1 MKYDLVIAYRICP
14 KMSKKSPDYV
24 GTDKLAFSRKCL
36 ESFKNSLEGLNYKI
50 YALLDN
56 CPKEYEDLFV
66 NLFGRESL
74 EILHLEDY
82 GNKRT
87 FKKQIDILS
96 GQDDA
101 EIVYFAEDDYFY
113 VENIKKMVDL
123 LKLKKADFVTPYEHV
138 SCYIDDH
145 VISNRVT
152 LFEEKRFVSV
162 QHACLTFMTTKQNLI
177 DNKRY
182 FNIYVDWFGSD
193 FVVWG
198 CITLGFSFFKYL
210 KLIVEPKNFSL
221 INMKVYGSM
230 VLYALHRFLVNKKYV
245 LVMPIISLATHVE
258 RDFMAPGF
266 DWKKIFEDSK

>member
-24 GTDKLAFSRKCL
+24 GNDKLAFSKKCL
-36 ESFKNSLEGLNYKI
+36 ESFKKSLDGLSYKI

-66 NLFGRESL
+66 DLFGRESL
-74 EILHLEDY
+74 EILNLQDY

-96 GQDDA
+96 TQDDA

-123 LKLKKADFVTPYEHV
+123 LKSKKADFVTPYEHT
-138 SCYIDDH
+138 SCYTDGHI
-145 VISNRVT
+145 ISNHVT
-152 LFEEKRFVSV
+152 LFEGKRFVSV
-162 QHACLTFMTTKQNLI
+162 QHACLTFMTTKQNLT

-198 CITLGFSFFKYL
+198 CITLGFSFFKYI
-210 KLIVEPKNFSL
+210 KLIADPKNFSL

-230 VLYALHRFLVNKKYV
+230 VMYALHRFLINKKYV
-245 LVMPIISLATHVE
+245 LVMPIISLGTHVE
-258 RDFMAPGF
+258 KDFMAPGF
-266 DWKKIFEDSK
+266 DWKAIFEDAK